1 MLLLSVHPI
10 SRRLVKIHWRLFSSS
25 PRPLA
30 PSPPFFSSL
39 VDAVPSGF
47 VLVACP
53 PACPPACCRCCC
65 CTANPLRTTDP
76 TEDDERSRRRRAQPR
91 TTTRIR
97 RSGGRQ
103 QLKAVIRGA
112 GLEGPSLGFFFR
124 RQGLLLSSEREPIPF
139 NGLFFVFLRVRCF
152 RY

>member
-10 SRRLVKIHWRLFSSS
+10 SPRLVKIHWRLFSSP

-53 PACPPACCRCCC
+53 PACLPACCRCCC
-65 CTANPLRTTDP
+65 CTANSLRTTDP
-76 TEDDERSRRRRAQPR
+76 TEDDERSRGRRLASDVQEADN
-91 TTTRIR
+91 
-97 RSGGRQ
+97 SSRQ
-103 QLKAVIRGA
+103 LSA
-112 GLEGPSLGFFFR
+112 GLGSRARLLG
-124 RQGLLLSSEREPIPF
+124 SSSAGKGFCCPREPIPF
-139 NGLFFVFLRVRCF
+139 NGLFFVFPRVRCF
-152 RY
+152 SY